1 MQTLPLP
8 AGYEARINFS
18 HPGGSTP
25 PQRYTFKVTGSHTI
39 AGPAGPVD
47 CWVVTTDYNRP
58 GALTTSWFA
67 KSTQLMVRQES
78 QAGDGKVMVKTLI
91 D

>member
-1 MQTLPLP
+1 MVSL
-8 AGYEARINFS
+8 RIDGRVCRT
-18 HPGGSTP
+18 HAY
-25 PQRYTFKVTGSHTI
+25 QCYTFKVAGSQTI

-47 CWVVTTDYNRP
+47 CWVVTTDYNQP
-58 GALTTSWFA
+58 GPVTKSGFA